1 MTVLLLLYLV
11 LPAVVIYSCGRVA
24 VLNNIGVV
32 VLCYI
37 VGIAIAQLLA
47 MLSNLGLSVI
57 VDNNLQELLM
67 GFCIMFAMPMLLFS
81 TNVRDWLRLGPTTM
95 VSISSSVF
103 AVVSMSFIAGL
114 LLNDQIVDMWK
125 LVGMSVALY
134 LGGTPT
140 LAATKEALQVDTDF
154 FLQIHS
160 YDTVLTLSYVVFM
173 VSIAQRLFNRFLPAF
188 SSSGVNESQS
198 GLADDG
204 IEDIHKYK
212 QLISLSIWQQMLPAV
227 ILCLI
232 ILAVVVG
239 SSYAI
244 FNQANMAM
252 IMVGLTVLAVAAS
265 FNDGIRQLPNTFEV
279 GMYVVLVF
287 CVVVGSLITPDL
299 FAAMSLPLVAF
310 ILFVVFGSLII
321 HLAIAKLF
329 KIDSDTTII
338 TSVALICSPPF
349 IPMVVVALKNKDM
362 LLSGIT
368 AGVLGYVLG
377 NVLGVVIAYS
387 FKALMG

>member
-1 MTVLLLLYLV
+1 MTALLLLYLV
-11 LPAVVIYSCGRVA
+11 LPALVIYSCSRFA
-24 VLNNIGVV
+24 VLNSIGVV
-32 VLCYI
+32 VLCYGA
-37 VGIAIAQLLA
+37 GIAIAQLLPL
-47 MLSNLGLSVI
+47 LSSLGLSVT
-57 VDNNLQELLM
+57 VDTNSQELLM

-81 TNVRDWLRLGPTTM
+81 TNVKDWLRLGPTTIL
-95 VSISSSVF
+95 SISSSVF
-103 AVVSMSFIAGL
+103 AVISMSFIAGL
-114 LLNDQIVDMWK
+114 LLNDQIVEMWK

-140 LAATKEALQVDTDF
+140 LAATKEALQVDTNF

-160 YDTVLTLSYVVFM
+160 YDTVLTLGYVVFM
-173 VSIAQRLFNRFLPAF
+173 VSVAQRVFNRFLPAF
-188 SSSGVNESQS
+188 SSPVTTDEQLTAVGDGV
-198 GLADDG
+198 DD
-204 IEDIHKYK
+204 IQKYK
-212 QLISLSIWQQMLPAV
+212 QLMSLSVWRQMLPAIIV
-227 ILCLI
+227 CLI
-232 ILAVVVG
+232 ILAIVVA
-239 SSYAI
+239 SSVAV
-244 FNQANMAM
+244 FNQANMAA

-265 FNDGIRQLPNTFEV
+265 FNKRIRLAPNTFEV

-299 FAAMSLPLVAF
+299 FASMSLPLAMF
-310 ILFVVFGSLII
+310 ILLVVFGSLII
-321 HLAIAKLF
+321 HLAIARLF

>member
-1 MTVLLLLYLV
+1 MAALLLLYLT
-11 LPAVVIYSCGRVA
+11 LPALVIYSCGRFA
-24 VLNNIGVV
+24 VLNSIGVV

-37 VGIAIAQLLA
+37 AGIAIAQLLA
-47 MLSNLGLSVI
+47 VLSDLGLSVT
-57 VDNNLQELLM
+57 VDNNSQELLM
-67 GFCIMFAMPMLLFS
+67 GFCITFAMPMLLFS
-81 TNVRDWLRLGPTTM
+81 TNVKDWLRLGPTTIL
-95 VSISSSVF
+95 SISSSVF
-103 AVVSMSFIAGL
+103 AVISMSFIAGL
-114 LLNDQIVDMWK
+114 LLNDHIVEMWK

-134 LGGTPT
+134 VGGTPT
-140 LAATKEALQVDTDF
+140 LAAIKEALQVDTNL

-160 YDTVLTLSYVVFM
+160 YDTVLTLGYVVFM
-173 VSIAQRLFNRFLPAF
+173 VSIAQRVFNRFLPAF
-188 SSSGVNESQS
+188 SSSLVTDKKIMEAEQGV
-198 GLADDG
+198 
-204 IEDIHKYK
+204 EDIHKYQ
-212 QLISLSIWQQMLPAV
+212 QLMSVSIWQKLLPA
-227 ILCLI
+227 ITLCLI
-232 ILAVVVG
+232 ILAVVVA

-244 FNQANMAM
+244 FNEANMAM

-265 FNDGIRQLPNTFEV
+265 FNERIRLSPNTFEI

-287 CVVVGSLITPDL
+287 CVVVGSLITPEL
-299 FAAMSLPLVAF
+299 FATMSLPLAAF
-310 ILFVVFGSLII
+310 ILLVVFGSLII

-362 LLSGIT
+362 LLTGIT

-387 FKALMG
+387 FKTLMG